1 MKKIY
6 LSYVP
11 EWNYHWGKQKAFKLP
26 AYLSL
31 VKHEVSTDVNFSR
44 VSKMLYLSSVTL
56 ILQLESRDVKAVN
69 SLSKLHWL
77 AQ

>member
-1 MKKIY
+1 
-6 LSYVP
+6 
-11 EWNYHWGKQKAFKLP
+11 
-26 AYLSL
+26 

-69 SLSKLHWL
+69 SLSKLH
-77 AQ
+77 